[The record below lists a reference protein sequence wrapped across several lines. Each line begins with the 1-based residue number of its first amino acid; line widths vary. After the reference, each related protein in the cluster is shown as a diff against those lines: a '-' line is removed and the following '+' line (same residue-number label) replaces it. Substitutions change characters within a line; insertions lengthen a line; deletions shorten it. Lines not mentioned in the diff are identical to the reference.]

1 LEEKTQFDEKASV
14 EVDQSSVLLGFVT
27 SRFGILLIGLAS
39 FPSGDQ
45 KLIMVDTLSIKRE
58 IQNPN
63 SGHIKQV
70 AK

>member
-1 LEEKTQFDEKASV
+1 MEEKTQLDEKASV
-14 EVDQSSVLLGFVT
+14 DQSSTLLGFLT

-45 KLIMVDTLSIKRE
+45 KLIMVDTLSIERE